1 MQALATI
8 TELGDSMLAAASNA
22 DWDEV
27 LRLDTER
34 QTLLATLVT
43 EALAEV
49 EVEARRVLEQAL
61 EITHQLLRIAREAR
75 ASEAQALLDMQRGQ
89 RGAKA
94 YLDSE

>member
-1 MQALATI
+1 
-8 TELGDSMLAAASNA
+8 MLAAASAA

-34 QTLLATLVT
+34 QALLSTLVT

-49 EVEARRVLEQAL
+49 HQEARQTLEQAL
-61 EITHQLLRIAREAR
+61 DVTHQLLRIAREAR
-75 ASEAQALLDMQRGQ
+75 ASQAQALLDMQRGQ